1 MEILLVT
8 VFFVTYAAI
17 TLEHQ
22 TGVNKSAPAL
32 IGAVVLWAIYAFGL
46 GDMPLVTKQLNESL
60 VTTAQIIFFLMG
72 AMTIVEVVDSHG
84 GFEIIT

>member
-32 IGAVVLWAIYAFGL
+32 IGAVVLL
-46 GDMPLVTKQLNESL
+46 RVLL
-60 VTTAQIIFFLMG
+60 FF
-72 AMTIVEVVDSHG
+72 I
-84 GFEIIT
+84 